1 MQDNIF
7 IFMKLVSA
15 IFHPDIM
22 YPFLFTLS
30 VVLFIFKKKMW
41 DIFLISSG
49 LITMTIVYTMKVII
63 NKPRPDNMLIIESA
77 GKAFP
82 SGHSAIAAV
91 FTVLIIYFFIL
102 HFRKTN
108 QKNTFL
114 AKNKNLIY
122 FFVVIL
128 FLLIPISRLYL
139 HVHDIYDVVAGY
151 SIGLIVTT
159 LCVKYSHRF
168 FKRRDY

>member
-1 MQDNIF
+1 MQENVF

-15 IFHPDIM
+15 IFHPNVM
-22 YPFLFTLS
+22 YPFLFTLAII
-30 VVLFIFKKKMW
+30 LFLLKKKIW
-41 DIFLISSG
+41 DILLISSG

-63 NKPRPDNMLIIESA
+63 NKPRPNDMLIMESV

-91 FTVLIIYFFIL
+91 FTVLIIYFFTL
-102 HFRKTN
+102 HFRKAS

-139 HVHDIYDVVAGY
+139 NVHDIYDVVAGY

-168 FKRRDY
+168 FKRRYY